1 MRGLLT
7 REWLFFKGAM
17 GKAGL
22 VRYLVIYVGIFGL
35 FIPSQIGHPSA
46 SLVVFGFLPIYVA
59 GPAAVDAIAG
69 ERERK
74 TLETL
79 LSAPVEPTVVLAG
92 KALFSLLFSLASAW
106 IALVLYEILQTI
118 LGRGFPT
125 LNALLFSLTLG
136 VLTGALST
144 LVGLN
149 VSLRASSARSAQQWY
164 SIVLI
169 GITVGLPFGL
179 KLVLDRIPQSI
190 IRSISN
196 LFAEGW
202 FSTGSLITL
211 AFITFVCLVLW
222 IRLHR
227 QFPRLW
233 CLNEPQG

>member
-1 MRGLLT
+1 MRGLLS

-79 LSAPVEPTVVLAG
+79 LSAPIQSSLLLAG
-92 KALFSLLFSLASAW
+92 KALFALVFSLASAW

-118 LGRGFPT
+118 LGKGFPT
-125 LNALLFSLTLG
+125 LNALLFSLILG

-179 KLVLDRIPQSI
+179 KLVLDRVPQSI
-190 IRSISN
+190 IRSISS
-196 LFAEGW
+196 LFSSGW
-202 FSTGSLITL
+202 FSTGSLIAL
-211 AFITFVCLVLW
+211 AFIALVCAILW
-222 IRLHR
+222 IRLQM

-233 CLNEPQG
+233 RLNEPMG